1 MSGLV
6 VDLLF
11 QGKLVRTVSFDRPVL
26 RIGRMRENDIVV
38 DNVAVSRFHA
48 RLQLEAGRVFLEDG
62 GSENGSWVNDQ
73 RVRGRVEVAPGDRIV
88 IGKHQ
93 LRVRS
98 RHIGEPSLDDAPTT
112 PPESLQHGDLRSDP
126 WDARETYLAG
136 PETRAKLQQA
146 GAAPPLALREP
157 IVDGSSIE
165 DSIAA
170 MPGESEELEPMS
182 DAGFTDALD
191 RDALDFASG
200 KLARPG
206 EVEEFAALEERAE
219 LSVPAELADLEPAGD
234 GEEGDVPAAT
244 VLLGEEDVDEA
255 LAPAAATS
263 LHAGLI
269 VQREGKI
276 ERVVPWEGDAFT
288 VGRSAECDLVLGQDE
303 VSRRHARFVRHGD
316 RYEVHDLGSVNGTL
330 VNGKRAERHDL
341 AVGDVI
347 AIESFQLTFVLD
359 REPITGAMKPA
370 PPKPTVPML
379 DGARDTFAMTIL
391 QEVMPAGALDA
402 PARRNEATIAN
413 ITLEE
418 DPLEAPDVLDEPFAE
433 PSIDERKE
441 LATAQPRGSSRAA
454 SVQDLGPAAAPSPT
468 ITIEL
473 RLRTDQLP
481 EPLRRALEEA
491 GTAELV
497 IPADLR
503 LRSA

>member
-1 MSGLV
+1 MIGLV

-38 DNVAVSRFHA
+38 DNLAVSRFHA

-112 PPESLQHGDLRSDP
+112 PPEALQGDLRSDP

-146 GAAPPLALREP
+146 AAAPPLSLREP
-157 IVDGSSIE
+157 IVDESSLE
-165 DSIAA
+165 DSVA
-170 MPGESEELEPMS
+170 EKSEELEPMS
-182 DAGFTDALD
+182 EASLTDTPD
-191 RDALDFASG
+191 RDALDFASERFEE
-200 KLARPG
+200 LAAP
-206 EVEEFAALEERAE
+206 ERAE
-219 LSVPAELADLEPAGD
+219 LSVPAELSGLELVGD
-234 GEEGDVPAAT
+234 GEESDVPAAT
-244 VLLGEEDVDEA
+244 VLLAEEDVGEG
-255 LAPAAATS
+255 LPPGATVS

-330 VNGKRAERHDL
+330 VNGKRAERHEL

-359 REPITGAMKPA
+359 REPITSAMKPA

-418 DPLEAPDVLDEPFAE
+418 ELLEAPDALEEPLAE
-433 PSIDERKE
+433 RSIDDRKE

-454 SVQDLGPAAAPSPT
+454 SVQDLGPASTPSPT
-468 ITIEL
+468 ITLEL

-491 GTAELV
+491 GAAELV
-497 IPADLR
+497 IPADVR
-503 LRSA
+503 LRSV

>member
-1 MSGLV
+1 MRPFMSGLV

-38 DNVAVSRFHA
+38 DNLAVSRFHA

-62 GSENGSWVNDQ
+62 GSENGSWVNEE

-98 RHIGEPSLDDAPTT
+98 RHIGEPSLDDAPTE
-112 PPESLQHGDLRSDP
+112 PPAQLRSDP

-136 PETRAKLQQA
+136 PDTRAKLQQA
-146 GAAPPLALREP
+146 AAPPPLREP
-157 IVDGSSIE
+157 IVE
-165 DSIAA
+165 Q
-170 MPGESEELEPMS
+170 PELSEEPPPMS
-182 DAGFTDALD
+182 DAMSDAPVH
-191 RDALDFASG
+191 DAFDFAPED
-200 KLARPG
+200 LAAP
-206 EVEEFAALEERAE
+206 AE
-219 LSVPAELADLEPAGD
+219 DAELAVSAELTGSEDGD
-234 GEEGDVPAAT
+234 EAPAT
-244 VLLGEEDVDEA
+244 VLLAEEDVEESP
-255 LAPAAATS
+255 APAAASQT
-263 LHAGLI
+263 LYAGLI

-288 VGRSAECDLVLGQDE
+288 VGRSSDCDLVLGQDE
-303 VSRRHARFVRHGD
+303 VSRRHARFVRTGD

-330 VNGKRAERHDL
+330 VNGRRAERHDL

-370 PPKPTVPML
+370 PAKPTLPMA
-379 DGARDTFAMTIL
+379 DAGRDTFAMTIL
-391 QEVMPAGALDA
+391 QEAMPAGALDA
-402 PARRNEATIAN
+402 APRSDATIAN

-418 DPLEAPDVLDEPFAE
+418 DLPEIPDGLDMPFEE
-433 PSIDERKE
+433 PSMDERKE

-454 SVQDLGPAAAPSPT
+454 SVQDLGPASATSPT
-468 ITIEL
+468 ITLEL
-473 RLRTDQLP
+473 RLRVDQLP

-491 GTAELV
+491 GAADLV

-503 LRSA
+503 LRSS